1 MNRQKKLIEG
11 IYQSV
16 NNLIDCL
23 THTLDFLEN
32 KILPDYASFSE
43 ISHIYH
49 TNIANIC
56 EVLDGIGSLNTHL
69 QQITN
74 SVAEINSMIGQSSK
88 GVEDVAE
95 KNTNIVSLIAKTY
108 DMVKENKNYAAKFQE
123 IVDKFKL

>member
-1 MNRQKKLIEG
+1 LNRQKKLIEG

-43 ISHIYH
+43 ISHSYH
-49 TNIANIC
+49 TNITNIC